1 MKPELIETGLQTL
14 CPKIWN
20 TAELF
25 NFIEKAVFAK
35 AGEDLN
41 READCKE
48 RNKQVFPRIVMP
60 ESAAEILLN
69 NGKQITI
76 GKAIV
81 LGRL

>member
-1 MKPELIETGLQTL
+1 MS
-14 CPKIWN
+14 
-20 TAELF
+20 
-25 NFIEKAVFAK
+25 FIYNYIVRAVSAK
-35 AGEDLN
+35 AEEDLN

-48 RNKQVFPRIVMP
+48 RNKQVFPRTVMP